1 MLTKKNHI
9 PFNSPLFF
17 KNSLVDINNLKYK
30 KHYSSDGYFS
40 KKCSEWLV
48 KNIKCK
54 QALMVNSCTT
64 ALEMSAILMD
74 IKKNDEIIMP
84 SYTFVSTA
92 NAFVMRGGKPVF
104 VDIEKTTLT
113 ICLKSIE
120 RAITKKTK
128 AIVVVHYSGISP
140 DMDKL
145 VNLCKKN
152 KIFLVEDA
160 AQAIYSFYKNRM
172 LGSFGDFACLSFHE
186 TKNIHCGQGGALLIN
201 NSKFI
206 ERAKI
211 IKDKGTNRG
220 QFEKNLVKKY
230 TWVDIG
236 SSYGLSEINCA
247 YLYCQMLKIKKIINK
262 RIKIW
267 NAYFKYFSKIK
278 NIQNPQIP
286 TYNKH
291 NGHIY
296 YVIIKNFFLRDK
308 ILKALNKKK
317 VNAVFHYIPLHS
329 SKAGKKYARI
339 SGNLSNTVLISK
351 SLIRLPLFYD
361 FKISDVKKFFNIFN
375 KCLIKNSYK

>member
-30 KHYSSDGYFS
+30 KHYSSDGFFS

-64 ALEMSAILMD
+64 ALEMCAILMD

-104 VDIEKTTLT
+104 VDIEKSTLT
-113 ICLKSIE
+113 ICLKKIE
-120 RAITKKTK
+120 KAITKKTK
-128 AIVVVHYSGISP
+128 AIVVVHYAGISP

-152 KIFLVEDA
+152 KILLVEDA
-160 AQAIYSFYKNRM
+160 AQAIYCFYKNRM
-172 LGSFGDFACLSFHE
+172 LGSFGDLACLSFHE

-211 IKDKGTNRG
+211 LRDKGTNRN

-247 YLYCQMLKIKKIINK
+247 FLYCQLLKIKKIIRK

-267 NAYFKYFSKIK
+267 NLYFKYFSKLK

-286 TYNKH
+286 KYNKH

-296 YVIIKNFFLRDK
+296 YVILKNFFLRDK
-308 ILKALNKKK
+308 ILKVFNKEKI
-317 VNAVFHYIPLHS
+317 NAVFHYVPLHS

-339 SGNLSNTVLISK
+339 AGNLSNTVLISK
-351 SLIRLPLFYD
+351 SLVRLPLFYD
-361 FKISDVKKFFNIFN
+361 FKISYVKKIFNIFN
-375 KCLIKNSYK
+375 KCLIKK

>member
-128 AIVVVHYSGISP
+128 AIVVVHYAGISA

-145 VNLCKKN
+145 VNFCKKN

-211 IKDKGTNRG
+211 IKDKGTNRS

-267 NAYFKYFSKIK
+267 NAYFKSFSKIK

-286 TYNKH
+286 TYNTH

-317 VNAVFHYIPLHS
+317 VNAVFHYVPLHS

-375 KCLIKNSYK
+375 KCLIKK

>member
-1 MLTKKNHI
+1 MLTKKNNI

-30 KHYSSDGYFS
+30 KHYSSDGYYS

-64 ALEMSAILMD
+64 ALEMCAILMD

-104 VDIEKTTLT
+104 VDIEKSTLT
-113 ICLKSIE
+113 ICLKKIE
-120 RAITKKTK
+120 KAITKKTK
-128 AIVVVHYSGISP
+128 AIVVVHYAGISP

-160 AQAIYSFYKNRM
+160 AQAIYCFYKNRM
-172 LGSFGDFACLSFHE
+172 LGSFGDLACLSFHE

-211 IKDKGTNRG
+211 LRDKGTNRN

-247 YLYCQMLKIKKIINK
+247 YLYCQLLKIKKIIHK

-267 NAYFKYFSKIK
+267 NLYFKYFSKLK

-286 TYNKH
+286 KYNKH

-296 YVIIKNFFLRDK
+296 YVILKNFFLRDK
-308 ILKALNKKK
+308 ILKVFNKEKI
-317 VNAVFHYIPLHS
+317 NAVFHYVPLHS

-361 FKISDVKKFFNIFN
+361 FKISYVKKIVNIFN
-375 KCLIKNSYK
+375 KCLIKK

>member
-9 PFNSPLFF
+9 PFNRPLFF

-54 QALMVNSCTT
+54 QALLVNSCTT

-128 AIVVVHYSGISP
+128 AIVVVHYAGISA

-211 IKDKGTNRG
+211 IKDKGTNRS

-247 YLYCQMLKIKKIINK
+247 YLYCQLLKIKKIINK

-286 TYNKH
+286 KYNKH

-317 VNAVFHYIPLHS
+317 INAVFHYVPLHN
-329 SKAGKKYARI
+329 SKAGKKYTRI
-339 SGNLSNTVLISK
+339 SGNLSNTILISK
-351 SLIRLPLFYD
+351 SLIRFPIFYD
-361 FKISDVKKFFNIFN
+361 FKISNVKKIFNIFS
-375 KCLIKNSYK
+375 KCLIKK

>member
-128 AIVVVHYSGISP
+128 AIVVVHYAGISA

-286 TYNKH
+286 KYNKH

-317 VNAVFHYIPLHS
+317 
-329 SKAGKKYARI
+329 
-339 SGNLSNTVLISK
+339 
-351 SLIRLPLFYD
+351 
-361 FKISDVKKFFNIFN
+361 N
-375 KCLIKNSYK
+375 KCSVSLCSPA

>member
-30 KHYSSDGYFS
+30 KHYSSDGYYS

-64 ALEMSAILMD
+64 ALEMCAILMD

-104 VDIEKTTLT
+104 ADIEKSTLT
-113 ICLKSIE
+113 ICLKKIE
-120 RAITKKTK
+120 KAITKKTK
-128 AIVVVHYSGISP
+128 AIVVVHYAGISP

-160 AQAIYSFYKNRM
+160 AQAIYCFYKNRM
-172 LGSFGDFACLSFHE
+172 LGSFGDLACLSFHE

-211 IKDKGTNRG
+211 LRDKGTNRN

-247 YLYCQMLKIKKIINK
+247 YLYCQLLKIKKIIHK

-267 NAYFKYFSKIK
+267 NLYFKYFSKLK
-278 NIQNPQIP
+278 NMQNPQIP
-286 TYNKH
+286 KYNKH

-296 YVIIKNFFLRDK
+296 YVILKNFFLRDK
-308 ILKALNKKK
+308 ILRVFNKEKI
-317 VNAVFHYIPLHS
+317 NAVFHYVPLHS

-339 SGNLSNTVLISK
+339 AGNLSNTVLISK
-351 SLIRLPLFYD
+351 SLVRLPLFYD
-361 FKISDVKKFFNIFN
+361 FKISYVKKIFNIFN
-375 KCLIKNSYK
+375 KCLIKK

>member
-9 PFNSPLFF
+9 PFNRPLFF

-30 KHYSSDGYFS
+30 KHYSSDGYYS

-64 ALEMSAILMD
+64 ALEMCAILMD

-104 VDIEKTTLT
+104 VDIEKSTLT
-113 ICLKSIE
+113 ICLKKIE
-120 RAITKKTK
+120 KAITKKTK
-128 AIVVVHYSGISP
+128 AIVVVHYAGISP

-160 AQAIYSFYKNRM
+160 AQAIYCFYKNRM
-172 LGSFGDFACLSFHE
+172 LGSFGDLACLSFHE

-211 IKDKGTNRG
+211 LRDKGTNRN

-247 YLYCQMLKIKKIINK
+247 YLYCQLLKIKKIIHK

-267 NAYFKYFSKIK
+267 NLYFKYFSKLK

-286 TYNKH
+286 KYNKH

-296 YVIIKNFFLRDK
+296 YVILKNFFLRDK
-308 ILKALNKKK
+308 ILKVFNKEKI
-317 VNAVFHYIPLHS
+317 NAVFHYVPLHS

-339 SGNLSNTVLISK
+339 AGNLSNTVLISK
-351 SLIRLPLFYD
+351 SLVRLPLFYD
-361 FKISDVKKFFNIFN
+361 FKISYVKKIFNIFN
-375 KCLIKNSYK
+375 KCLIKK

>member
-104 VDIEKTTLT
+104 VDIEKSTLT

-128 AIVVVHYSGISP
+128 AIVVVHYAGISA

-145 VNLCKKN
+145 VNFCKKN

-211 IKDKGTNRG
+211 IKDKGTNRS

-286 TYNKH
+286 TYNTH

-317 VNAVFHYIPLHS
+317 VNAVFHYVPLHS

-375 KCLIKNSYK
+375 KCLIKK

>member
-1 MLTKKNHI
+1 MLTKQNHI

-128 AIVVVHYSGISP
+128 AIVVVHYAGISA

-211 IKDKGTNRG
+211 IKDKGTNRS

-278 NIQNPQIP
+278 NIRNPQIP

-296 YVIIKNFFLRDK
+296 YVILKNFFLRDK
-308 ILKALNKKK
+308 ILKVFNKEKI
-317 VNAVFHYIPLHS
+317 NAVFHYVPLHS

-361 FKISDVKKFFNIFN
+361 FKISNVKKIFNIFN
-375 KCLIKNSYK
+375 KCIIKK

>member
-54 QALMVNSCTT
+54 QALLVNSCTT

-211 IKDKGTNRG
+211 IKDKGTNRS

-278 NIQNPQIP
+278 NMQNPQIP
-286 TYNKH
+286 KYNKH

-317 VNAVFHYIPLHS
+317 VNAVFHYVPLHS

>member
-30 KHYSSDGYFS
+30 KHYSSDGYYS

-64 ALEMSAILMD
+64 ALEMCAILMD

-104 VDIEKTTLT
+104 VDIEKSTLT
-113 ICLKSIE
+113 ICLKKIE
-120 RAITKKTK
+120 KAITKKTK
-128 AIVVVHYSGISP
+128 AIVVVHYAGISP

-152 KIFLVEDA
+152 KILLVEDA
-160 AQAIYSFYKNRM
+160 AQAIYCFYKNRM
-172 LGSFGDFACLSFHE
+172 LGSFGDLACLSFHE

-211 IKDKGTNRG
+211 LRDKGTNRN

-247 YLYCQMLKIKKIINK
+247 FLYCQLLKIKKIIRK

-267 NAYFKYFSKIK
+267 NLYFKYFSKLK

-286 TYNKH
+286 KYNKH

-296 YVIIKNFFLRDK
+296 YVILKNFFLRDK
-308 ILKALNKKK
+308 ILKVFNKEKI
-317 VNAVFHYIPLHS
+317 NAVFHYVPLHS

-339 SGNLSNTVLISK
+339 AGNLSNTVLISK
-351 SLIRLPLFYD
+351 SLVRLPLFYD
-361 FKISDVKKFFNIFN
+361 FKISYVKKIFNIFN
-375 KCLIKNSYK
+375 KCLIKK

>member
-247 YLYCQMLKIKKIINK
+247 YLYCQLLKIKKIINK

-317 VNAVFHYIPLHS
+317 VNAVFHYVPLHS

>member
-9 PFNSPLFF
+9 PFNRPLFF

-54 QALMVNSCTT
+54 QALLVNSCTT

-128 AIVVVHYSGISP
+128 AIVVVHYAGISA

-145 VNLCKKN
+145 VNFCKKN

-211 IKDKGTNRG
+211 IKDKGTNRS

-247 YLYCQMLKIKKIINK
+247 YLYCQLLKIKKIINK

-286 TYNKH
+286 KYNKH

-317 VNAVFHYIPLHS
+317 INAVFHYVPLHN
-329 SKAGKKYARI
+329 SKAGKKYTRI
-339 SGNLSNTVLISK
+339 SGNLSNTILISK
-351 SLIRLPLFYD
+351 SLIRFPIFYD
-361 FKISDVKKFFNIFN
+361 FKISNVKKIFNIFS
-375 KCLIKNSYK
+375 KCLIKK

>member
-1 MLTKKNHI
+1 MLIKKNHI
-9 PFNSPLFF
+9 PFNKPLFF
-17 KNSLVDINNLKYK
+17 RNSLIDINNLKYK
-30 KHYSSDGYFS
+30 KHYSSDGFFS

-64 ALEMSAILMD
+64 ALEMCAILMD

-104 VDIEKTTLT
+104 VDIEKSTLT
-113 ICLKSIE
+113 ICLKNIE
-120 RAITKKTK
+120 KAITKKTK
-128 AIVVVHYSGISP
+128 AIVAVHYAGISP

-160 AQAIYSFYKNRM
+160 AQAIYCSYKNRM
-172 LGSFGDFACLSFHE
+172 LGSFGDLACLSFHE

-211 IKDKGTNRG
+211 LRDKGTNRN

-247 YLYCQMLKIKKIINK
+247 YLYCQLLKIKKIIHK

-267 NAYFKYFSKIK
+267 NLYFKYFSKLK

-286 TYNKH
+286 KYNKH

-296 YVIIKNFFLRDK
+296 YVILKNFFLRDK
-308 ILKALNKKK
+308 ILKVFNKEKI
-317 VNAVFHYIPLHS
+317 NAVFHYVPLHS

-361 FKISDVKKFFNIFN
+361 FKISYVKKIFNIFN
-375 KCLIKNSYK
+375 KCLIKK

>member
-1 MLTKKNHI
+1 MLTKKKYI

-17 KNSLVDINNLKYK
+17 KNSLVDINNLKHK
-30 KHYSSDGYFS
+30 KHYSSDGFFS

-54 QALMVNSCTT
+54 QALMVNSCTA
-64 ALEMSAILMD
+64 ALEMCAILMD

-104 VDIEKTTLT
+104 VDIEKSTLT

-128 AIVVVHYSGISP
+128 AIVVVHYAGISP

-172 LGSFGDFACLSFHE
+172 LGSFGDLACLSFHE

-211 IKDKGTNRG
+211 IKDKGTNRN

-247 YLYCQMLKIKKIINK
+247 YLYCQLLKIKKIIHK

-267 NAYFKYFSKIK
+267 NLYYKYFSKLK

-286 TYNKH
+286 KYNKH

-296 YVIIKNFFLRDK
+296 YVILKNFFLRDK
-308 ILKALNKKK
+308 ILKVFNKEKI
-317 VNAVFHYIPLHS
+317 NAVFHYVPLHS

-361 FKISDVKKFFNIFN
+361 FKISYVKKIVNIFN
-375 KCLIKNSYK
+375 KCLIKK

>member
-1 MLTKKNHI
+1 MLIKKNHI
-9 PFNSPLFF
+9 PFNKPLFF
-17 KNSLVDINNLKYK
+17 RKSLVDINNLKYK
-30 KHYSSDGYFS
+30 KHYSSDGFFS

-64 ALEMSAILMD
+64 ALEMCAILMD

-104 VDIEKTTLT
+104 VDIEKSTLT
-113 ICLKSIE
+113 ICLKKIE
-120 RAITKKTK
+120 KAITKKTK
-128 AIVVVHYSGISP
+128 AILVVHYAGISP

-160 AQAIYSFYKNRM
+160 AQAIYCSYKNRM
-172 LGSFGDFACLSFHE
+172 LGSFGDLACLSFHE

-201 NSKFI
+201 NGKFI

-211 IKDKGTNRG
+211 LRDKGTNRN

-230 TWVDIG
+230 TWIDIG

-247 YLYCQMLKIKKIINK
+247 YLYCQLLKIKKIIHK

-267 NAYFKYFSKIK
+267 NLYYKYFSKLK

-286 TYNKH
+286 KYNKH

-296 YVIIKNFFLRDK
+296 YVILKNFFLRDK
-308 ILKALNKKK
+308 ILKVFNKEKI
-317 VNAVFHYIPLHS
+317 NAVFHYVPLHS

-361 FKISDVKKFFNIFN
+361 FKISYVKKIVNIFN
-375 KCLIKNSYK
+375 KCLIKK

>member
-1 MLTKKNHI
+1 MLIKKNHI
-9 PFNSPLFF
+9 PFNKPLFF
-17 KNSLVDINNLKYK
+17 RNSLIDINNLKYK
-30 KHYSSDGYFS
+30 KHYSSDGFFS

-64 ALEMSAILMD
+64 ALEMCAILMD
-74 IKKNDEIIMP
+74 IKENDEIIMP

-104 VDIEKTTLT
+104 VDIEKSTLT
-113 ICLKSIE
+113 ICLKNIE
-120 RAITKKTK
+120 KAITKKTK
-128 AIVVVHYSGISP
+128 AIVVVHYAGISP

-160 AQAIYSFYKNRM
+160 AQAIYCSYKNRM
-172 LGSFGDFACLSFHE
+172 LGSFGDLACLSFHE

-211 IKDKGTNRG
+211 LRDKGTNRN

-247 YLYCQMLKIKKIINK
+247 YLYCQLLKIKKIIHK

-267 NAYFKYFSKIK
+267 NLYYKYFSKLK

-286 TYNKH
+286 KYNKH

-296 YVIIKNFFLRDK
+296 YVILKNFFLRDK
-308 ILKALNKKK
+308 ILKVFNKEKI
-317 VNAVFHYIPLHS
+317 NAVFHYVPLHS
-329 SKAGKKYARI
+329 SKAGKKYTRI

-351 SLIRLPLFYD
+351 SLVRLPLFYD
-361 FKISDVKKFFNIFN
+361 FKISYVKKIFNIFN
-375 KCLIKNSYK
+375 KCLIKK

>member
-9 PFNSPLFF
+9 PFNRPLFF

-54 QALMVNSCTT
+54 QALLVNSCTT

-128 AIVVVHYSGISP
+128 AIVVVHYAGISA

-186 TKNIHCGQGGALLIN
+186 TKNIHCGQGGA
-201 NSKFI
+201 
-206 ERAKI
+206 
-211 IKDKGTNRG
+211 
-220 QFEKNLVKKY
+220 
-230 TWVDIG
+230 
-236 SSYGLSEINCA
+236 
-247 YLYCQMLKIKKIINK
+247 
-262 RIKIW
+262 
-267 NAYFKYFSKIK
+267 
-278 NIQNPQIP
+278 
-286 TYNKH
+286 
-291 NGHIY
+291 
-296 YVIIKNFFLRDK
+296 
-308 ILKALNKKK
+308 
-317 VNAVFHYIPLHS
+317 
-329 SKAGKKYARI
+329 
-339 SGNLSNTVLISK
+339 
-351 SLIRLPLFYD
+351 SL
-361 FKISDVKKFFNIFN
+361 
-375 KCLIKNSYK
+375 

>member
-1 MLTKKNHI
+1 MLIKKNHI
-9 PFNSPLFF
+9 PFNKPLFF
-17 KNSLVDINNLKYK
+17 RNSLIDINNLKYK
-30 KHYSSDGYFS
+30 KHYSSDGFFS

-64 ALEMSAILMD
+64 ALEMCAILMD

-104 VDIEKTTLT
+104 VDIEKSTLT
-113 ICLKSIE
+113 ICLKNIE
-120 RAITKKTK
+120 KAITKKTK
-128 AIVVVHYSGISP
+128 AIVVVHYAGISP

-160 AQAIYSFYKNRM
+160 AQAIYCSYKNRM
-172 LGSFGDFACLSFHE
+172 LGSFGDLACLSFHE

-201 NSKFI
+201 NTKFT

-211 IKDKGTNRG
+211 LRDKGTNRS
-220 QFEKNLVKKY
+220 QFAKNLVKKY

-247 YLYCQMLKIKKIINK
+247 FLYCQLLKIKKIIRK

-267 NAYFKYFSKIK
+267 NSYFKYFSKIK
-278 NIQNPQIP
+278 NLQNPQIP
-286 TYNKH
+286 KYNRH

-296 YVIIKNFFLRDK
+296 YVILKNFFLRDK
-308 ILKALNKKK
+308 ILKVLNNKNI
-317 VNAVFHYIPLHS
+317 NAVFHYVPLHS
-329 SKAGKKYARI
+329 SKAGKKYTRI

-351 SLIRLPLFYD
+351 SLIRFPIFYD
-361 FKISDVKKFFNIFN
+361 FKISYVKKIFNIFN
-375 KCLIKNSYK
+375 KCLIKK